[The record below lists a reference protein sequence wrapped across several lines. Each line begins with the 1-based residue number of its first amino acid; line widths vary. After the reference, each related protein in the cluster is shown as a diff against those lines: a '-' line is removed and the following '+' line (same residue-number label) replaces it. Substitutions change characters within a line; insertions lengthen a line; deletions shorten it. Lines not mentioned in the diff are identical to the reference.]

1 MSWIVRFG
9 WLPECPDSLV
19 WTARVHLPFRMRV
32 LCMFFSL
39 LICLFFY
46 LICFV
51 SFFVHLGPHVNKEK
65 SLANISTAGSNKL
78 GQLLHCSLNFF
89 QSATPW
95 QHTRNPLVPRVG
107 AAPMDK
113 ELYIAGLIAMS
124 HYYLLVHCR
133 LMLSLLVFNLQAAKR
148 VWPSPFL
155 SQSPRYPNA
164 S

>member
-1 MSWIVRFG
+1 MSRFFG
-9 WLPECPDSLV
+9 LDSQRAFTFPNACFV
-19 WTARVHLPFRMRV
+19 CFF
-32 LCMFFSL
+32 LCLFV
-39 LICLFFY
+39 CLFF
-46 LICFV
+46 LNLVCFV

-65 SLANISTAGSNKL
+65 SLANISISGSNKL
-78 GQLLHCSLNFF
+78 GQPLHCSLNFF
-89 QSATPW
+89 QSAAPR

-107 AAPMDK
+107 AASMDK
-113 ELYIAGLIAMS
+113 ELYTAGLIALS

-155 SQSPRYPNA
+155 SQSPRYPNV